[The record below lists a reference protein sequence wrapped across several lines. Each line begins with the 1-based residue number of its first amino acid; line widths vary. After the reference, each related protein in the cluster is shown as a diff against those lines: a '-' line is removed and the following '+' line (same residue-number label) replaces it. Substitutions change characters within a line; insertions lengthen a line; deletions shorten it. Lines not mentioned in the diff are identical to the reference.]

1 MLIEYSFDAVLIGMV
16 ALFIIVILV
25 MVYRGQ
31 KRNPDRSAGEY
42 YADLRRKYD
51 AEQAA
56 KAGIV
61 IENKS
66 KFEPI
71 VILKHFGPN
80 NPDDPKTVPEV

>member
-42 YADLRRKYD
+42 YPDLRRQYD

-56 KAGIV
+56 KAEAEQANGQTV
-61 IENKS
+61 QAES
-66 KFEPI
+66 
-71 VILKHFGPN
+71 
-80 NPDDPKTVPEV
+80 NPTEDNP

>member
-16 ALFIIVILV
+16 ALFIIVILI

-42 YADLRRKYD
+42 YADLRRQYD

-56 KAGIV
+56 KAEAEQANGQTV
-61 IENKS
+61 QAES
-66 KFEPI
+66 
-71 VILKHFGPN
+71 
-80 NPDDPKTVPEV
+80 NPTEDNP

>member
-16 ALFIIVILV
+16 ALFIIVILI

-56 KAGIV
+56 KAEEEQAAQNGQTV
-61 IENKS
+61 QAKS
-66 KFEPI
+66 TPTED
-71 VILKHFGPN
+71 
-80 NPDDPKTVPEV
+80 NP

>member
-16 ALFIIVILV
+16 ALFIIVILI

-42 YADLRRKYD
+42 YADLRRQYD

-56 KAGIV
+56 KAEAEQANGQTV
-61 IENKS
+61 QAES
-66 KFEPI
+66 
-71 VILKHFGPN
+71 
-80 NPDDPKTVPEV
+80 NPTEDNR

>member
-56 KAGIV
+56 KAEAEQAAQNGQTV
-61 IENKS
+61 QAES
-66 KFEPI
+66 T
-71 VILKHFGPN
+71 PN
-80 NPDDPKTVPEV
+80 EDNP

>member
-56 KAGIV
+56 KAEAEQANGQTV
-61 IENKS
+61 QAES
-66 KFEPI
+66 
-71 VILKHFGPN
+71 
-80 NPDDPKTVPEV
+80 NPTEDNR